1 MSIYTLPWLLPKLCL
16 LQLLRGQFEENT
28 TLDYPLLQP
37 LDSAQ
42 KGHQVMALVGQGLG
56 VPISPPSRH
65 HHSIIFFKFH
75 HFMSITPYLTFIVV
89 FLVFFFLVTAELGCV
104 SSCVSPS
111 LNWP

>member
-1 MSIYTLPWLLPKLCL
+1 MPPSSYEHLHTAMVVRLNSVSSNFCVGN
-16 LQLLRGQFEENT
+16 LRENT

-37 LDSAQ
+37 LDLAQ

-89 FLVFFFLVTAELGCV
+89 FWYFFFF
-104 SSCVSPS
+104 
-111 LNWP
+111 W